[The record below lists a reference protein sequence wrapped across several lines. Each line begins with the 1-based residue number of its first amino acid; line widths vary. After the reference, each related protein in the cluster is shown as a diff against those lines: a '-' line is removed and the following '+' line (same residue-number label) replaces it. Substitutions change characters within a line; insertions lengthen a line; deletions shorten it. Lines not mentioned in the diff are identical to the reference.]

1 MKRIS
6 LVEATEIAIAKM
18 LRHGVDREEAE
29 IAAPIY
35 LEGELCQRPSH
46 GLRHLRN
53 NLEQFRLGADR
64 RTPLQVLNE
73 TPVSALVDGGFHHA
87 YYVNYTAMQLVIKKA
102 GVTGLAMVA
111 VRKSGGSG
119 ILSYYTRAIAEAGFI
134 GLALA
139 NAPAAVVPYGG
150 LEPLLSTNPISV
162 GIPRRDTTPILLD
175 MATSAGTFNQILQ
188 AQVSGKPLPEGI
200 ALGPDGQTTT
210 DPHAA
215 LNEHGRPRLLPL
227 AGYKGFGLGLVIELL
242 TAAGSGGSLGRQE
255 GYIHGPD
262 YFHGLFMAYR
272 PDLFVSLDE
281 FNQRVEQFV
290 SDLYGIKP
298 TPGSSGPRLPGDET
312 SRKRAEAL
320 ARGYIE
326 LEDATYQFLMS

>member
-1 MKRIS
+1 MKRLS
-6 LVEATEIAIAKM
+6 LAEANEIAIAKM
-18 LRHGVDREEAE
+18 VRHGVDREEAE

-35 LEGELCQRPSH
+35 LEGELCNRPSH
-46 GLRHLRN
+46 GLRHMRN

-64 RTPLQVLNE
+64 RAPLQILNE

-87 YYVNYTAMQLVIKKA
+87 YFVNHTALQLVIKKA
-102 GVTGLAMVA
+102 GLTGLAMVA

-139 NAPAAVVPYGG
+139 NAPASVVPSGG
-150 LEPLLSTNPISV
+150 LEPLISTNPISV
-162 GIPRRDTTPILLD
+162 GIPRRSAAPILLD

-188 AQVSGKPLPEGI
+188 AQVSGQPLPEGI
-200 ALGPDGQTTT
+200 ALGPDGQITT
-210 DPHAA
+210 DPNSA

-227 AGYKGFGLGLVIELL
+227 GGYKGFGLGLVIELL

-255 GYIHGPD
+255 GYVHSPD
-262 YFHGLFMAYR
+262 YFHGLFLAYR

-281 FNQRVEQFV
+281 FDRRVEQFV
-290 SDLYGIKP
+290 ADLYSIAP
-298 TPGSSGPRLPGDET
+298 VPGSNGPRLPGDET
-312 SRKRAEAL
+312 NRQRAEAL
-320 ARGYIE
+320 ARGNIE
-326 LEDATYQFLMS
+326 IEEATYQFLLS

>member
-1 MKRIS
+1 MKRLTIA
-6 LVEATEIAIAKM
+6 EATELAIAKM
-18 LRHGVDREEAE
+18 RRHGVDQAEAE

-35 LEGELCQRPSH
+35 LEGELAQRPSH

-64 RTPLQVLNE
+64 RTPLQILNE

-87 YYVNYTAMQLVIKKA
+87 YFVNHTAMELVIKKA
-102 GVTGLAMVA
+102 GISGLSMVA

-119 ILSYYTRAIAEAGFI
+119 ILSYYTRTIAEAGFI
-134 GLALA
+134 GLVLA
-139 NAPAAVVPYGG
+139 NAPATVVPTGG
-150 LEPLLSTNPISV
+150 LEPLISTNPISV
-162 GIPRRDTTPILLD
+162 GIPRRKGGPILLD

-188 AQVSGKPLPEGI
+188 AQVSGKPLAEGV
-200 ALGPDGQTTT
+200 ALGPDGQITT

-255 GYIHGPD
+255 GYVHSPD
-262 YFHGLFMAYR
+262 FFHALFIAYR

-281 FNQRVEQFV
+281 FNDRVDQFV
-290 SDLYGIKP
+290 SDLYTIP
-298 TPGSSGPRLPGDET
+298 AVPGSGGPRLPGDET
-312 SRKRAEAL
+312 NRKRAETL
-320 ARGYIE
+320 ERGYID
-326 LEDATYQFLMS
+326 LEDATYEFLLN

>member
-1 MKRIS
+1 MKRLS
-6 LVEATEIAIAKM
+6 LVEANEIAIAKM
-18 LRHGVDREEAE
+18 IRHGVDREEAE

-35 LEGELCQRPSH
+35 LEGELCNRPSH
-46 GLRHLRN
+46 GLRHMRN

-64 RTPLQVLNE
+64 RAPLQILND

-87 YYVNYTAMQLVIKKA
+87 YFVNHTALELVIKKA
-102 GVTGLAMVA
+102 GLTGLAMVA

-119 ILSYYTRAIAEAGFI
+119 ILSYYTRAMADAGFI

-139 NAPAAVVPYGG
+139 NAPASVVPSGG
-150 LEPLLSTNPISV
+150 LEPLISTNPISV
-162 GIPRRDTTPILLD
+162 GIPRHSAAPILLD

-188 AQVSGKPLPEGI
+188 AQVSGQPLPEGI
-200 ALGPDGQTTT
+200 ALGPDGQITT
-210 DPHAA
+210 DPNAA

-255 GYIHGPD
+255 GYVHGPD
-262 YFHGLFMAYR
+262 YFHGLFLAYR

-281 FNQRVEQFV
+281 FDRRVEQFV
-290 SDLYGIKP
+290 ADLYNIP
-298 TPGSSGPRLPGDET
+298 PVPGSKGPRLPGDET
-312 SRKRAEAL
+312 NRQRAEAL

-326 LEDATYQFLMS
+326 IEDATYQFLVS